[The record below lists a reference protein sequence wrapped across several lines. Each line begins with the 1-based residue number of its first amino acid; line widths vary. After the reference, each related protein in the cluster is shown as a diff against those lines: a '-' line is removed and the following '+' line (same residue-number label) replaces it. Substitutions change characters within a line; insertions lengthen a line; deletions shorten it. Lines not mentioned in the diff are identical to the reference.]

1 MPDRLSGTTQGFAP
15 DQDAAPHP
23 GTAPDHDVLIIGA
36 GFAGLYQLH
45 RLRELGHDARIIEA
59 GDDVGGTWYWNRYP
73 GARCDIESVEYSYS
87 FDPELQDEWDWSERY
102 AAQPELLAYA
112 QHVADRY
119 GLREDITFGTRVERL
134 DWDDEAGRWT
144 VTTDDGASR
153 TARYVIAATDCLSVP
168 SRPQFDGLTDF
179 AGEVYRTS
187 RWPHEG
193 VDLAGKRVAV
203 IGTGSSGLQ
212 TITAIAPVVGELT
225 VFQRTPSYAVP
236 AHNGPN
242 TQRLADARKRYSE
255 IREHSRMSRTGFGCP
270 EGTLLLADTP
280 AEEARREFDTRWAD
294 GGLCFSSAFKDILR
308 DARANEIAAE
318 YVRDRI
324 RAKVEDPQLAEK
336 LTPRT
341 YPIASKRMCVDTGYF
356 EVYNQPN
363 VSLVDLNEQPIRR
376 ITEHGIVTGVTG
388 VMGEA
393 GEADD
398 EREHA
403 CDVIVLATGFDAM
416 TGALTAMDIRGTGP
430 TLREKWAHGPRTYLG
445 LMSAG
450 FPNLFTITGP
460 QSPSVLSN
468 MMTSIEYHVDWITR
482 ALEHLRAHGL
492 HRMEAAPEAEDN
504 WVNTTNDL
512 AARTLMPQAA
522 SWYMGANIPG
532 KQRVFMPFIGGVG
545 TYRQIGDGVATA
557 HYHGFEL
564 A

>member
-1 MPDRLSGTTQGFAP
+1 MSDRMSGAPRGSAP
-15 DQDAAPHP
+15 DL
-23 GTAPDHDVLIIGA
+23 DVIIIGA

-45 RLRELGHDARIIEA
+45 RLRQLGYAARIIEA

-87 FDPELQDEWDWSERY
+87 FDPALQQEWDWSERY
-102 AAQPELLAYA
+102 AAQPELLSYA
-112 QHVADRY
+112 RHVADRY

-134 DWDDEAGRWT
+134 DWDEDTHRWT
-144 VTTDDGASR
+144 VTTDDGTSR
-153 TARYVIAATDCLSVP
+153 TARYVIAATGCLSVP
-168 SRPQFDGLTDF
+168 SRPVFEGLEDF
-179 AGEVYRTS
+179 AGEVYWTS
-187 RWPHEG
+187 GWPHDG

-212 TITAIAPVVGELT
+212 TITAIAPVVAELT
-225 VFQRTPSYAVP
+225 VFQRTPSFAVP

-242 TQRLADARKRYSE
+242 EERLAEARKHYPE
-255 IREHSRMSRTGFGCP
+255 IREYSRMSRTGFRCP
-270 EGTLLLADTP
+270 ESTRTLTETG
-280 AEEARREFDTRWAD
+280 AEEIRRELDTRWAD
-294 GGLCFSSAFKDILR
+294 GGLCFSSAFKDVLR
-308 DARANEIAAE
+308 DAQANEVAAE
-318 YVRDRI
+318 YVRGRI
-324 RAKVEDPQLAEK
+324 RAKVRDPELAEK
-336 LTPRT
+336 LSPRT

-356 EVYNQPN
+356 EVYNQDH
-363 VSLVDLNEQPIRR
+363 VSLVDLNEQPVRR
-376 ITEHGIVTGVTG
+376 ITARGIVTGG
-388 VMGEA
+388 
-393 GEADD
+393 ADH
-398 EREHA
+398 ERA
-403 CDVIVLATGFDAM
+403 YDCDVIVLATGFDAM
-416 TGALTAMDIRGTGP
+416 TGALNAMEIRGEGR

-450 FPNLFTITGP
+450 FPNLFMVTGP

-482 ALEHLRAHGL
+482 ALEYLRERGL
-492 HRMEAAPEAEDN
+492 HRMEAVPEAEDN

-512 AARTLMPQAA
+512 ADLTLMPQAA

-545 TYRQIGDGVATA
+545 TYRQIGDGVAVA

>member
-1 MPDRLSGTTQGFAP
+1 MSERISGTPQGSAP
-15 DQDAAPHP
+15 DL
-23 GTAPDHDVLIIGA
+23 DVLVIGA

-45 RLRELGHDARIIEA
+45 RLRRLGYRARIIEA

-87 FDPELQDEWDWSERY
+87 FDPELQQEWDWSERY
-102 AAQPELLAYA
+102 AAQPELLSYA
-112 QHVADRY
+112 RHVADRY

-134 DWDDEAGRWT
+134 DWDDDAYRWT
-144 VTTDDGASR
+144 VTTDDGTSR
-153 TARYVIAATDCLSVP
+153 TARYVIAATGCLSVP
-168 SRPQFDGLTDF
+168 SRPVFEGLEDF
-179 AGEVYRTS
+179 AGEVYWTS
-187 RWPHEG
+187 GWPHDG

-212 TITAIAPVVGELT
+212 TITAIAPVVAELT
-225 VFQRTPSYAVP
+225 VFQRTPSFAVP

-242 TQRLADARKRYSE
+242 EERLAEARKHYPE
-255 IREHSRMSRTGFGCP
+255 IREYSRMSRTGFRCP
-270 EGTLLLADTP
+270 ESQRTLTETG
-280 AEEARREFDTRWAD
+280 AEEVRREFDTRWAD
-294 GGLCFSSAFKDILR
+294 GGLCFSSAFKDVLR

-318 YVRDRI
+318 YVRARI
-324 RAKVEDPQLAEK
+324 RAKVRDPELAEK
-336 LTPRT
+336 LSPRT

-356 EVYNQPN
+356 EVYNQDH
-363 VSLVDLNEQPIRR
+363 VSLVDLNEQPVRR
-376 ITEHGIVTGVTG
+376 ITARGIVTGG
-388 VMGEA
+388 A
-393 GEADD
+393 GH
-398 EREHA
+398 ERTYD

-416 TGALTAMDIRGTGP
+416 TGALNAMEIRGDGR
-430 TLREKWAHGPRTYLG
+430 TLREKWEHGPRTYLG

-450 FPNLFTITGP
+450 FPNLFMVTGP

-468 MMTSIEYHVDWITR
+468 MMTSVEYHVDWITR
-482 ALEHLRAHGL
+482 ALEYLREHGL

-512 AARTLMPQAA
+512 ADLTLMPQAA

-545 TYRQIGDGVATA
+545 TYRQIGDGVAVA